1 MRMRKSAWLLA
12 GCMLALSLPAAAE
25 VDDAV
30 KRALA
35 LHGQGKPAEAFAILA
50 PLESSRAGDPDFD
63 YALGLA
69 AADSGHHGAAIV
81 ALQRV
86 IAEQPNNAPARAEIA
101 RVYALAGDIDTARAT
116 FDTVVNDPTVPDPV
130 RQRVGRL
137 VRQYDREIAGS
148 GGNLTGFVDAEGG
161 IDSNINSATGL
172 TSITLPVF
180 SFLGPA
186 ALGGAATR
194 MDAPYY
200 QAQAGLSG
208 SAGLSRQTAVYASVL
223 GSWRDNL
230 ESRLFDQAA
239 VTGTAGIRHAF
250 ANRDAFSLSGQGQR
264 FWLGHDGYRT
274 SVGAIGQYTHLIG
287 TGSAVALG
295 AQYHR
300 LNYDGDPLRD
310 ADRFA
315 GSLTYTTNILFFG
328 VAGGKENTRRTGADH
343 LGYAFGSAQAGTEY
357 PLSDRAA
364 LLAGV
369 SAEHRDY
376 EKSDPLFLR
385 GRKETQVDASIG
397 VRVIVARGFSVRPR
411 VSWTRNFSNIDLYD
425 YSRVTAAIGL
435 RAEF

>member
-1 MRMRKSAWLLA
+1 MKSRISALLLA
-12 GCMLALSLPAAAE
+12 GCLLALTPPAAAE
-25 VDDAV
+25 VDDVV
-30 KRALA
+30 KQALA
-35 LHGQGKPAEAFAILA
+35 LHGQGKPDQAYALLA
-50 PLESSRAGDPDFD
+50 PMESTRAGDPDYD

-69 AADSGHHGAAIV
+69 AADSGRHGAAII

-86 IAEQPNNAPARAEIA
+86 IAQQPGNAPARAEIA
-101 RVYALAGDIDTARAT
+101 RVYAMAGDIDTARAT

-137 VRQYDREIAGS
+137 VRNYDREIAG
-148 GGNLTGFVDAEGG
+148 GGQSLTGFVDVEGG

-194 MDAPYY
+194 MDEPYY
-200 QAQAGLSG
+200 QAQGGLSV
-208 SAGLSRQTAVYASVL
+208 SAGLSRQTAVFASVL

-239 VTGTAGIRHAF
+239 VTGTAGIRHSF
-250 ANRDAFSLSGQGQR
+250 ANRDAISLSGQAQR
-264 FWLGHDGYRT
+264 FWLGRDGYRT
-274 SVGAIGQYTHLIG
+274 SYGAIGQYTHLVG
-287 TGSAVALG
+287 SGSAVALG
-295 AQYHR
+295 AQYYR
-300 LNYDGDPLRD
+300 LDYDNDPLRD
-310 ADRFA
+310 ADRFV
-315 GSLTYTTNILFFG
+315 GSLTYTTRILFAG
-328 VAGGKENTRRTGADH
+328 VAGGKENTVRTGADH
-343 LGYAFGSAQAGTEY
+343 LGYAFASAQAGTEY

-364 LLAGV
+364 LIAGI

-376 EKSDPLFLR
+376 EKTDPLFLK
-385 GRKETQVDASIG
+385 GRKDTQVDASVG
-397 VRVIVARGFSVRPR
+397 VRVIVAGGFSVRPR
-411 VSWTRNFSNIDLYD
+411 VTWTRSFSNIDLYD